1 MPKFSLI
8 IPVYNVEAYLRE
20 CLDSILRQSME
31 DWEAIVVDDGSG
43 VIADEYAA
51 KDSRIT
57 VIHQENPGV
66 SVARNVGLEKAS
78 STAGMLTASTLEFFE
93 DNWDRFC
100 LYEKRNRCL

>member
-8 IPVYNVEAYLRE
+8 IPVYNVEVYLRE

-31 DWEAIVVDDGSG
+31 DWEAIVVDDGSLDGSG

-57 VIHQENPGV
+57 VIHQENQGV
-66 SVARNVGLEKAS
+66 SEARNVRKSIEHSRNAHS
-78 STAGMLTASTLEFFE
+78 EHVEFF
-93 DNWDRFC
+93 
-100 LYEKRNRCL
+100 